1 MKITPEILIRYNKLV
16 EESGIVISRQNL
28 ESVFSAYEYY
38 DSNVD
43 KVSSILR
50 GIVKNHA
57 FVDGNK
63 RVGAMFLLRALND
76 RYNFDDDE
84 ISNLILDIAENNFK
98 VEQISEKIQK
108 LTNFSGLEKIE

>member
-1 MKITPEILIRYNKLV
+1 MKTTPDILIGYNLAV
-16 EESGIVISRQNL
+16 DETGTVISRQNL

-38 DSNVD
+38 DSNID

-63 RVGAMFLLRALND
+63 RVGALFLYDYCFN
-76 RYNFDDDE
+76 YE
-84 ISNLILDIAENNFK
+84 KLDSTE
-98 VEQISEKIQK
+98 V
-108 LTNFSGLEKIE
+108 

>member
-1 MKITPEILIRYNKLV
+1 MKTTPDILIAYNLAV
-16 EESGIVISRQNL
+16 DESGVVISRQNL

-63 RVGAMFLLRALND
+63 RVGALFLYDYCLNYEKLD
-76 RYNFDDDE
+76 ATE
-84 ISNLILDIAENNFK
+84 ISDLILDIAENNYK
-98 VEQISEKIQK
+98 VEQISEKIQQ
-108 LTNFSGLEKIE
+108 LTNFSGLERVE